1 MADGECALEGSLQE
15 LIQTPSLKW
24 IFVGGKGGVGKTT
37 TSCAI
42 AIKLAEHRESVLL
55 LSTDPAHNLSDALTQ
70 KFSSTPSLVNGFTNL
85 YAMEIDARQHEA
97 ADFRLAENSD
107 AKAYAQLLPE
117 LLQAVPGIDEAL
129 SFAELMQYGFDFRSP
144 RPVFSTFFGDGASC
158 AHPSAATTTATRAAA
173 TATTAK
179 QQQEQQE
186 QQQQEQQ
193 ERMHAYTIA
202 SVQTM
207 SYSAIIFDTAPT
219 GHTLRLLGFPDLL
232 ERGLAKLSAAKNHLS
247 AAVGL
252 LGAVSGNPMQASD
265 FSAKIDSIRAVT
277 TSVREAFQDP
287 ARTTFVCVCIPEFL
301 SLFETERLVQ
311 ELGKHGIDCSNI
323 VVNQVLMP
331 VGIRVVCENGNDDA
345 PLLKT
350 LGAPQGAP
358 LPLDVLLQSA
368 AARKAGETAEEET
381 RRLRQLV
388 QQLQHR
394 LLVVEQNYAARRRMQ
409 SKYLQQIQELYSFD
423 FHVGL
428 GVLFVDPSR
437 PAEPCGSMRLPEQ
450 NFEGFRRIMNRGGFA
465 PEVLGSGFTT
475 FKGLW
480 YRRRLQLENP
490 FYSDLGKPMT
500 AKSSSPDNQPKEDNK
515 KGGPPEGPSKGPPW
529 RGGPT

>member
-1 MADGECALEGSLQE
+1 MLDGECALEGSLQE

-42 AIKLAEHRESVLL
+42 AVKLAEQRESVLL

-97 ADFRLAENSD
+97 TDFRLAENSD

-129 SFAELMQYGFDFRSP
+129 SFAELMQ
-144 RPVFSTFFGDGASC
+144 
-158 AHPSAATTTATRAAA
+158 
-173 TATTAK
+173 
-179 QQQEQQE
+179 
-186 QQQQEQQ
+186 
-193 ERMHAYTIA
+193 

-207 SYSAIIFDTAPT
+207 SYSTIIFDTAPT

-232 ERGLAKLSAAKNHLS
+232 EKGLAKLAGAKRHFSAAIS
-247 AAVGL
+247 L
-252 LGAVSGNPMQASD
+252 LGAVSGNPIQATD

-331 VGIRVVCENGNDDA
+331 VGENGNDDA

-350 LGAPQGAP
+350 LEAPKGAP
-358 LPLDVLLQSA
+358 LPLNLLLQPA
-368 AARKAGETAEEET
+368 AARKAGETPEEET
-381 RRLRQLV
+381 ERLRQLV
-388 QQLQHR
+388 EQLQHR

-423 FHVGL
+423 FHVACVGQQTEEIRGVEKLRTL
-428 GVLFVDPSR
+428 GELLCQETP
-437 PAEPCGSMRLPEQ
+437 LPIL
-450 NFEGFRRIMNRGGFA
+450 N
-465 PEVLGSGFTT
+465 
-475 FKGLW
+475 
-480 YRRRLQLENP
+480 
-490 FYSDLGKPMT
+490 
-500 AKSSSPDNQPKEDNK
+500 
-515 KGGPPEGPSKGPPW
+515 
-529 RGGPT
+529 